1 MSKAA
6 KHDKVSDVTAIN
18 VYQWREVC
26 SERLIRDEPPM
37 LGGPGK
43 MVEIDESCF
52 RHKPKHHR
60 GRPPSSQIWVFGMVD
75 TSQTPSLGLMR
86 IVPNRQRVTLIP
98 IIHAH
103 IAPGTIIHSDD
114 YTTYQTA
121 VGELPNVAQHR
132 IVNHSL
138 NFVDPVTGV
147 HTQRVESYWNRVKI
161 KFKSMRGV
169 QKHMLPS
176 Y

>member
-1 MSKAA
+1 M
-6 KHDKVSDVTAIN
+6 
-18 VYQWREVC
+18 
-26 SERLIRDEPPM
+26 M
-37 LGGPGK
+37 LGL
-43 MVEIDESCF
+43 M
-52 RHKPKHHR
+52 PKTGLVFFNHFARAPSAPQYPCHR
-60 GRPPSSQIWVFGMVD
+60 V
-75 TSQTPSLGLMR
+75 TSLLGLMR

-147 HTQRVESYWNRVKI
+147 HTQRVERYWNRVKI

-169 QKHMLPS
+169 QENILPS
-176 Y
+176 FLDEFMWCERYGQSQTDNIMRDSSIQYPV